1 MPRAV
6 GLTDELLQG
15 WAPIIET
22 VELIPSSSG
31 RFEVTVDDDLVFS
44 KAQLGRH
51 AEPGEVAAIVRERW
65 GPEIEREWQSRARG
79 ILRAELARRN
89 LNYVDL
95 AERLGVI
102 GIVDN
107 PKNLSNKIA
116 RGMFTAA
123 FFMQCMDAIGCR
135 LRIEDE

>member
-1 MPRAV
+1 MK
-6 GLTDELLQG
+6 
-15 WAPIIET
+15 ET
-22 VELIPSSSG
+22 RSRPPTHSI
-31 RFEVTVDDDLVFS
+31 
-44 KAQLGRH
+44 
-51 AEPGEVAAIVRERW
+51 
-65 GPEIEREWQSRARG
+65 PEIEREWQSRARG

-123 FFMQCMDAIGCR
+123 FFMQCMAAIGCQTIR
-135 LRIEDE
+135 LNPEEH